1 MKWGAGG
8 EGFQSAGNILFLDLE
23 AGYMMTFLNI
33 HKLYT
38 SSFYIYTS
46 KQFKKHNKYYQLN
59 FSNKQC
65 RYNFFYLIPPGT

>member
-38 SSFYIYTS
+38 SSFYIYILQNSLKNITS
-46 KQFKKHNKYYQLN
+46 TT
-59 FSNKQC
+59 S
-65 RYNFFYLIPPGT
+65 